1 MRTIVFG
8 QKTVPSADREGVLGY
23 PPLDPADFEKV
34 AFGAPETVEVSV
46 FWGQFLGDTF
56 WGCLLGIMQGVWSVP
71 TAKELTEV
79 GVGGGTGRSGQSL
92 CLRESGKVSIAGG
105 LSWFWGGQRGCRD
118 GLPESARRVKLELPV
133 PFLEAPPR
141 QFFDA
146 QPGNTGPSRGCCD
159 LAHITHHGVRGGMGQ
174 QLGLQGRQGPS
185 R

>member
-71 TAKELTEV
+71 TAKELTEA
-79 GVGGGTGRSGQSL
+79 GVGGDWAVWAVTLPAGV
-92 CLRESGKVSIAGG
+92 RESQHSWGAVMVLGG
-105 LSWFWGGQRGCRD
+105 SER
-118 GLPESARRVKLELPV
+118 
-133 PFLEAPPR
+133 
-141 QFFDA
+141 
-146 QPGNTGPSRGCCD
+146 
-159 LAHITHHGVRGGMGQ
+159 
-174 QLGLQGRQGPS
+174 LQGWASGERTQGETRAAGAFSGGSTPS
-185 R
+185 VL